1 MKDKTVKTRLEKL
14 GIVKEWKKNIVNK
27 KKQKTFSVCY
37 TTTTTT
43 SKLGGKAV
51 SLAEKS
57 VHKKRKSQE
66 NRRFGL
72 KNLIIFFN

>member
-1 MKDKTVKTRLEKL
+1 M
-14 GIVKEWKKNIVNK
+14 NK
-27 KKQKTFSVCY
+27 KKQKTFSVY
-37 TTTTTT
+37 YTNTTTTATT

-66 NRRFGL
+66 IRRFGL